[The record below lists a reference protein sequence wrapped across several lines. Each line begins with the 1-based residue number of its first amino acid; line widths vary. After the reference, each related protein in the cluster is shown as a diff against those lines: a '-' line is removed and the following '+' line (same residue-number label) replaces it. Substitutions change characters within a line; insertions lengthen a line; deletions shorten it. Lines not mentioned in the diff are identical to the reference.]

1 METNIYKN
9 FKSKLIFGKYSIKFL
24 ISKSTFS
31 EVYFGTNI
39 LNGKNYA
46 LKIGTNQEDNYILKK
61 ESYVLLNLKGPGIPS
76 VISYGIS
83 GKYNILVENLLGKS
97 IKDIWL
103 EKNKKFNLKD
113 TCIFAIQAISLLEYV
128 HSKNYLHRD
137 IKPANFLIGNPD
149 NSQIYLIDFGNASKF
164 RSSRTGK
171 HIKNIKC
178 SSVFGSLLFLSK
190 NAYKGNVQTRKDDL
204 ESLGLVII
212 YLYMG
217 SLPWSEIKGT
227 DIYQSWDKIVA
238 IRNIVSNEYICM
250 GMPPEM
256 ETYMNYI
263 NNLKYDERPDYEYL
277 IQLFLNILK
286 KIGGSNEQL
295 FSWADKKKIQS
306 SKKSSSKSKSKSK
319 NKIAKI
325 ICQNLLKNNSK
336 KANVTPNLKMV
347 TLNKHEKNVSINYN
361 YYNINELLEAK
372 EKILTKNNKAKYKK
386 VIINNKD
393 NKIKKLRNNSNIN
406 LAENHMANKLIINP
420 KKINYER
427 ITNLTDDG
435 RKKTKKFINDDNY
448 INIYEGLVNKD
459 ITRKNFK
466 SNKNHTK
473 THGNSTN
480 TNSDTKNYIDIKNLN
495 IINNSYISNTY
506 RYKTIRKNDE
516 YNKKLDVIEKNNIN
530 NIKTTPSSNYI
541 NHKSYKP
548 ISNILFSSHINSRE
562 NNNILYNNKNNQNVG
577 NSFTFNSPMKT
588 FVERQN
594 LNPHSIQYF
603 RNGNIGYIHKSI
615 LYESKYLKNNGLTK
629 IIFSNPHNN
638 IYNY

>member
-9 FKSKLIFGKYSIKFL
+9 FKSKLIFGKYLIKYL

-238 IRNIVSNEYICM
+238 IRNIVSNEDICM

-336 KANVTPNLKMV
+336 KANVTPNLKML
-347 TLNKHEKNVSINYN
+347 TLNNHEKNMSLNYN

-372 EKILTKNNKAKYKK
+372 EKILTKNNKDKYKK

-615 LYESKYLKNNGLTK
+615 LYESKDLKNNGLTK

>member
-1 METNIYKN
+1 
-9 FKSKLIFGKYSIKFL
+9 
-24 ISKSTFS
+24 
-31 EVYFGTNI
+31 
-39 LNGKNYA
+39 
-46 LKIGTNQEDNYILKK
+46 
-61 ESYVLLNLKGPGIPS
+61 
-76 VISYGIS
+76 
-83 GKYNILVENLLGKS
+83 
-97 IKDIWL
+97 
-103 EKNKKFNLKD
+103 
-113 TCIFAIQAISLLEYV
+113 
-128 HSKNYLHRD
+128 
-137 IKPANFLIGNPD
+137 
-149 NSQIYLIDFGNASKF
+149 
-164 RSSRTGK
+164 
-171 HIKNIKC
+171 
-178 SSVFGSLLFLSK
+178 
-190 NAYKGNVQTRKDDL
+190 
-204 ESLGLVII
+204 
-212 YLYMG
+212 MG

-336 KANVTPNLKMV
+336 KANVTPNLKML
-347 TLNKHEKNVSINYN
+347 TLNNHEKNMSLNYN

>member
-1 METNIYKN
+1 METNIFKN
-9 FKSKLIFGKYSIKFL
+9 FKTKLIFGKYSIKFL

-83 GKYNILVENLLGKS
+83 GKYNILVENLLGKF

-250 GMPPEM
+250 GMPQEM

-263 NNLKYDERPDYEYL
+263 NNLKYDERPDYE
-277 IQLFLNILK
+277 
-286 KIGGSNEQL
+286 
-295 FSWADKKKIQS
+295 
-306 SKKSSSKSKSKSK
+306 
-319 NKIAKI
+319 
-325 ICQNLLKNNSK
+325 
-336 KANVTPNLKMV
+336 
-347 TLNKHEKNVSINYN
+347 
-361 YYNINELLEAK
+361 
-372 EKILTKNNKAKYKK
+372 
-386 VIINNKD
+386 
-393 NKIKKLRNNSNIN
+393 
-406 LAENHMANKLIINP
+406 
-420 KKINYER
+420 
-427 ITNLTDDG
+427 
-435 RKKTKKFINDDNY
+435 
-448 INIYEGLVNKD
+448 
-459 ITRKNFK
+459 
-466 SNKNHTK
+466 
-473 THGNSTN
+473 
-480 TNSDTKNYIDIKNLN
+480 
-495 IINNSYISNTY
+495 
-506 RYKTIRKNDE
+506 
-516 YNKKLDVIEKNNIN
+516 
-530 NIKTTPSSNYI
+530 
-541 NHKSYKP
+541 
-548 ISNILFSSHINSRE
+548 
-562 NNNILYNNKNNQNVG
+562 
-577 NSFTFNSPMKT
+577 
-588 FVERQN
+588 
-594 LNPHSIQYF
+594 
-603 RNGNIGYIHKSI
+603 
-615 LYESKYLKNNGLTK
+615 
-629 IIFSNPHNN
+629 
-638 IYNY
+638 

>member
-1 METNIYKN
+1 MNIYVWVC
-9 FKSKLIFGKYSIKFL
+9 L
-24 ISKSTFS
+24 
-31 EVYFGTNI
+31 
-39 LNGKNYA
+39 
-46 LKIGTNQEDNYILKK
+46 Q
-61 ESYVLLNLKGPGIPS
+61 
-76 VISYGIS
+76 
-83 GKYNILVENLLGKS
+83 
-97 IKDIWL
+97 
-103 EKNKKFNLKD
+103 
-113 TCIFAIQAISLLEYV
+113 
-128 HSKNYLHRD
+128 
-137 IKPANFLIGNPD
+137 
-149 NSQIYLIDFGNASKF
+149 
-164 RSSRTGK
+164 
-171 HIKNIKC
+171 
-178 SSVFGSLLFLSK
+178 
-190 NAYKGNVQTRKDDL
+190 
-204 ESLGLVII
+204 
-212 YLYMG
+212 
-217 SLPWSEIKGT
+217 
-227 DIYQSWDKIVA
+227 
-238 IRNIVSNEYICM
+238 
-250 GMPPEM
+250 EM

-336 KANVTPNLKMV
+336 KANVTPNLKML
-347 TLNKHEKNVSINYN
+347 TLNNHEKNMSLNYN

-372 EKILTKNNKAKYKK
+372 EKILTKNNTINNTKAKYKK

-393 NKIKKLRNNSNIN
+393 NKTKKIRNNSNIN

-420 KKINYER
+420 KKINYVR
-427 ITNLTDDG
+427 ITNLTDNN

-473 THGNSTN
+473 THGNSIN
-480 TNSDTKNYIDIKNLN
+480 INSDTKNYVGVKNLN
-495 IINNSYISNTY
+495 ITNNSYISNTY

-603 RNGNIGYIHKSI
+603 RNGNIGYIHK
-615 LYESKYLKNNGLTK
+615 
-629 IIFSNPHNN
+629 
-638 IYNY
+638 

>member
-9 FKSKLIFGKYSIKFL
+9 FKSKLIFGKYLIKYL

-336 KANVTPNLKMV
+336 KANVTPNLKML
-347 TLNKHEKNVSINYN
+347 TLNNHEKNMSLNYN

-372 EKILTKNNKAKYKK
+372 EKILTKNNKDKYKK

-615 LYESKYLKNNGLTK
+615 LYESKDLKNNGLTK
-629 IIFSNPHNN
+629 FIFSNPHNN

>member
-9 FKSKLIFGKYSIKFL
+9 FKSKLIFGKYLIKYL

-227 DIYQSWDKIVA
+227 NIYQSWDKIVA

-250 GMPPEM
+250 GMPQEM

-336 KANVTPNLKMV
+336 KANVTPNLKML
-347 TLNKHEKNVSINYN
+347 TLNNHEKNMSLNYN

-615 LYESKYLKNNGLTK
+615 LYESKDLKNNGLTK
-629 IIFSNPHNN
+629 FIFSNPHNN

>member
-1 METNIYKN
+1 
-9 FKSKLIFGKYSIKFL
+9 
-24 ISKSTFS
+24 
-31 EVYFGTNI
+31 
-39 LNGKNYA
+39 
-46 LKIGTNQEDNYILKK
+46 
-61 ESYVLLNLKGPGIPS
+61 
-76 VISYGIS
+76 
-83 GKYNILVENLLGKS
+83 
-97 IKDIWL
+97 
-103 EKNKKFNLKD
+103 
-113 TCIFAIQAISLLEYV
+113 
-128 HSKNYLHRD
+128 
-137 IKPANFLIGNPD
+137 
-149 NSQIYLIDFGNASKF
+149 
-164 RSSRTGK
+164 
-171 HIKNIKC
+171 
-178 SSVFGSLLFLSK
+178 
-190 NAYKGNVQTRKDDL
+190 
-204 ESLGLVII
+204 
-212 YLYMG
+212 MG

-250 GMPPEM
+250 GMPQEM

-336 KANVTPNLKMV
+336 KANITPNLKMV
-347 TLNKHEKNVSINYN
+347 TLNNHEKNMSLNYN

-372 EKILTKNNKAKYKK
+372 EKILTKNNTINNTKAKYKK

-448 INIYEGLVNKD
+448 INISEGLVNKD

-473 THGNSTN
+473 THGNSIN
-480 TNSDTKNYIDIKNLN
+480 INSDTKNYMDIKNLN

-615 LYESKYLKNNGLTK
+615 LYESKDLKNN
-629 IIFSNPHNN
+629 
-638 IYNY
+638 